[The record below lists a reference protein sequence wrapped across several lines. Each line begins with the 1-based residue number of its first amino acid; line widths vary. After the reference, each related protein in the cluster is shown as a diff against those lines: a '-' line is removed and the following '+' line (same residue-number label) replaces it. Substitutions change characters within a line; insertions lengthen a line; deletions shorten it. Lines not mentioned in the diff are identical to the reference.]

1 MEAPIKVAAE
11 IADLRAVAL
20 ALVLV
25 VEIAIAVLVVTDLIV
40 DLGRKVQAV
49 VAIDLRVIAD
59 HVLLVRETVDH
70 VVMDPIA
77 GLVAKA
83 VLIVAKL
90 VLLVKEIAG
99 LAVMDPIVDHV
110 LKETEMD
117 HALKGI
123 ADHALSKIAAPVRM
137 AMVKDHVVPRER
149 RDLVLRVPERRRRML
164 RSVRKFLDSLRKFSD
179 KQKNSL
185 LLQKSYVDET

>member
-40 DLGRKVQAV
+40 DLGR
-49 VAIDLRVIAD
+49 RVIAD

-123 ADHALSKIAAPVRM
+123 ADHALRKIAAPVRM